1 MQTVKR
7 LFTQTYLYLFVC
19 GFSRVFVVAQLVQYT
34 FFPLL
39 PTAFVPRFSFLP
51 PSLTSLTSHQV
62 IRRLRERGEP
72 IRLFGETDKDMCLRL
87 RYTLKAYFMY
97 VCS

>member
-19 GFSRVFVVAQLVQYT
+19 GFSRVFIVAQYT
-34 FFPLL
+34 FSPLL
-39 PTAFVPRFSFLP
+39 LTAFVPRFSFLP
-51 PSLTSLTSHQV
+51 PSLTSHQV
-62 IRRLRERGEP
+62 IRRLRERGGP
-72 IRLFGETDKDMCLRL
+72 IRLFGETDKDVCLRL